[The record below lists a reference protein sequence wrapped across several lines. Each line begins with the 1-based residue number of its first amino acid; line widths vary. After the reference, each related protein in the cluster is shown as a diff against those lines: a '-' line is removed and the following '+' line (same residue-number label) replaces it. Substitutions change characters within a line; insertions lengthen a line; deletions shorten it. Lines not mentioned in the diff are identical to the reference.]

1 MITIKKLEE
10 IKNIANEFFAKTG
23 ASNFEIKIIETVS
36 EASISI
42 CFLTDNPSSYI
53 GERGRNISVFETVL
67 RLILKKKLNEI
78 PFFHLD
84 INNYRSLRDGSLK
97 ELAKKAAHKA
107 RFYKRE
113 VVLEPMTA
121 YDRRIIHAELTSHP
135 DIKTESI
142 GEGDNRRV
150 VVKYII

>member
-1 MITIKKLEE
+1 MNEKLEE
-10 IKNIANEFFAKTG
+10 IKNIVNEFFAKTG
-23 ASNFEIKIIETVS
+23 ASNFEIKIVETGS
-36 EASISI
+36 DQSLSI
-42 CFLTDNPSSYI
+42 CFLTDDPSSYI

-67 RLILKKKLNEI
+67 RLILKKKLSEA

-113 VVLEPMTA
+113 VVLEPMPA
-121 YDRRIIHAELTSHP
+121 YDRRIIHTELSAHP

-142 GEGDNRRV
+142 GEWEERRV
-150 VVKYII
+150 VVKYIN

>member
-1 MITIKKLEE
+1 MTENLEKIKDVT
-10 IKNIANEFFAKTG
+10 NEFFAKTG
-23 ASNFEIKIIETVS
+23 ASNFEIKIIETGS
-36 EASISI
+36 EESLNI
-42 CFLTDNPSSYI
+42 CFLTDDPSSYI

-67 RLILKKKLNEI
+67 RLILKKKLNGA

-84 INNYRSLRDGSLK
+84 VNNYRSLRDGSLK

-121 YDRRIIHAELTSHP
+121 YDRRIIHIELSAHP
-135 DIKTESI
+135 DIKTESA
-142 GEGDNRRV
+142 GEGEERRV
-150 VVKYII
+150 VIKYIN

>member
-1 MITIKKLEE
+1 MNEKLEE

-23 ASNFEIKIIETVS
+23 ASNFEIKIIETGS
-36 EASISI
+36 EESICI
-42 CFLTDNPSSYI
+42 CFLTDDPSSYI
-53 GERGRNISVFETVL
+53 GERGRNIGVFETVL
-67 RLILKKKLNEI
+67 RLILKKKLSEA

-113 VVLEPMTA
+113 VILEPMPA
-121 YDRRIIHAELTSHP
+121 YDRRIIHTELAAHP
-135 DIKTESI
+135 DIKTESV
-142 GEGDNRRV
+142 GEWEERRV
-150 VVKYII
+150 VVKYIH

>member
-1 MITIKKLEE
+1 MITIEKLEE

-23 ASNFEIKIIETVS
+23 ASNFEIKIVETVS
-36 EASISI
+36 EESINI

-53 GERGRNISVFETVL
+53 GERGRNIGAFETVL
-67 RLILKKKLNEI
+67 RIILKKKLNEI

-113 VVLEPMTA
+113 VVLEPMPA

-135 DIKTESI
+135 DIKTEST